1 MISFVIGALVTV
13 FTFYIAL
20 IYSSVTIGLLG
31 FAEAI
36 LLVLAF
42 LFLLWYRRKIEAD
55 IQIPIAVAPDGKRL
69 SKREKGLDMV
79 HLRQTH
85 TPEALI
91 GRLAKLAGLTETD
104 MPIAAKDLI
113 PCFSWEKIG
122 REPVIIPAT
131 F

>member
-20 IYSSVTIGLLG
+20 IYASVTIGLLG

-55 IQIPIAVAPDGKRL
+55 IQIPIAVAEPGEKVRL
-69 SKREKGLDMV
+69 TLAVKNHSRISCMKSNTELPVRTLLLEKASVPGRRE
-79 HLRQTH
+79 RRC
-85 TPEALI
+85 I
-91 GRLAKLAGLTETD
+91 TEK
-104 MPIAAKDLI
+104 MSI
-113 PCFSWEKIG
+113 S
-122 REPVIIPAT
+122 R
-131 F
+131 

>member
-20 IYSSVTIGLLG
+20 IYASVTIGLLG

-55 IQIPIAVAPDGKRL
+55 IQIPIAVAEPGEKVRL
-69 SKREKGLDMV
+69 TLAVKNHSRISCMKIKLPVRTLLLEKASVPGRRE
-79 HLRQTH
+79 RRC
-85 TPEALI
+85 I
-91 GRLAKLAGLTETD
+91 TEK
-104 MPIAAKDLI
+104 MSI
-113 PCFSWEKIG
+113 S
-122 REPVIIPAT
+122 R
-131 F
+131 

>member
-1 MISFVIGALVTV
+1 MISFVIGTLVTV

-55 IQIPIAVAPDGKRL
+55 IQIPIAVAEPGGKSPAYACCKESEPYQLYENQVPDYL
-69 SKREKGLDMV
+69 
-79 HLRQTH
+79 
-85 TPEALI
+85 
-91 GRLAKLAGLTETD
+91 
-104 MPIAAKDLI
+104 
-113 PCFSWEKIG
+113 
-122 REPVIIPAT
+122 
-131 F
+131 

>member
-42 LFLLWYRRKIEAD
+42 LF
-55 IQIPIAVAPDGKRL
+55 
-69 SKREKGLDMV
+69 
-79 HLRQTH
+79 
-85 TPEALI
+85 
-91 GRLAKLAGLTETD
+91 
-104 MPIAAKDLI
+104 
-113 PCFSWEKIG
+113 
-122 REPVIIPAT
+122 
-131 F
+131 